1 MTTPTD
7 KPVDGE
13 ESAAPLERP
22 VRPPWLEFK
31 AALEAAGFHPSRK
44 LGQNFLLDDN
54 MARAIAADA
63 GIEPGRFVLEIGPGC
78 GFLSVHLASF
88 GARLLAVEI
97 DTRLAPIARRFLGP
111 FQSAEVIEHDVLA
124 AKSRLAPEVLER
136 LPDSEPWSLC
146 SNLPYSISGP
156 LLAIVS
162 QLEHPPEVICCLVQ
176 KEVAERLAAG
186 PGSGIWGPLSASF
199 QESYSVSMGR
209 LVPPQLFWPRPKV
222 DSAVFIARL
231 RPDLAPADVRRKRI
245 AFFRELLQR
254 RRQSIRRVLGDMVGR
269 DIADGALLSVEM
281 DPKARAETLTVEQL
295 RALHR
300 EVEAP
305 SSDPA

>member
-1 MTTPTD
+1 MTD
-7 KPVDGE
+7 
-13 ESAAPLERP
+13 ESPHRPEATNAPLDRP
-22 VRPPWLEFK
+22 VRPPWAEFK
-31 AALEAAGFHPSRK
+31 SALEAAGFHPSRK

-63 GIEPGRFVLEIGPGC
+63 GIDPGRFVLEIGPGC

-88 GARLLAVEI
+88 GARLLCVEI
-97 DTRLAPIARRFLGP
+97 DTRLAPIARRFLEP
-111 FQSAEVIEHDVLA
+111 FPDAEVIEHDVLST
-124 AKSRLAPEVLER
+124 KSRLAPEVMAR
-136 LPDSEPWSLC
+136 LPETEPWSLC

-162 QLEHPPEVICCLVQ
+162 QLDHPPEVVCCLVQ

-199 QESYSVSMGR
+199 QETYSVAMGR

-222 DSAVFIARL
+222 DSAVFIARV
-231 RPDLAPADVRRKRI
+231 RPNLAAPEVRRDRI
-245 AFFRELLQR
+245 AFYRELLQR
-254 RRQSIRRVLGDMVGR
+254 RRQSVRRVLGDMVGR
-269 DIADGALLSVEM
+269 EAADAALAALSM
-281 DPKARAETLTVEQL
+281 DPKGRAETLSVEQL
-295 RALHR
+295 RALHG

-305 SSDPA
+305 

>member
-1 MTTPTD
+1 MTKSND
-7 KPVDGE
+7 MVEDGE
-13 ESAAPLERP
+13 EPAASLARP

-97 DTRLAPIARRFLGP
+97 DTRLAPIARRFLEP
-111 FQSAEVIEHDVLA
+111 FPEAEIIEHDVLST
-124 AKSRLAPEVLER
+124 KSRLAPEVLER

-162 QLEHPPEVICCLVQ
+162 QLDHPPEVICCLVQ

-199 QESYSVSMGR
+199 QESYSVAMGR

-231 RPDLAPADVRRKRI
+231 RPDLAPAEVRRQRI

-269 DIADGALLSVEM
+269 GPADEALISLDM
-281 DPKARAETLTVEQL
+281 DPKARAETLSVEQL
-295 RALHR
+295 RALHG
-300 EVEAP
+300 EVEAR
-305 SSDPA
+305 